1 MPQLSIVKKAAAA
14 KSQRTVNVTV
24 DDLSFAVVYNVE
36 GLSLADLR
44 KLTDAGE
51 QTDIARYLAGIV
63 TDWDLYDGDDKV
75 AVSAETLGAMPLAL
89 VRAIS
94 EAVFADIT
102 PPKS

>member
-1 MPQLSIVKKAAAA
+1 MSVAAAETVA
-14 KSQRTVNVTV
+14 ERMWTEEPASQPGRARIRARIGGLHCSLCTSTIEKA
-24 DDLSFAVVYNVE
+24 LS
-36 GLSLADLR
+36 R
-44 KLTDAGE
+44 
-51 QTDIARYLAGIV
+51 RP
-63 TDWDLYDGDDKV
+63 GDDKV